1 MKGGNRVLILTP
13 FFRPNIGGVES
24 YLDDLCEFLHINAY
38 KVYVVTYQPL
48 TVKIKAERIE
58 KRNNLQ
64 IHRISWF
71 GHNLFH
77 KLEPYPLLEFLY
89 LTPYFFICTFL
100 FMLKKANDIDVIHAQ
115 GLNAAFV
122 AKFMAKIF
130 RKRSIMSTCAVYNFK
145 KKSLFAKVVKWTLA
159 GFDKILPLA
168 NFSKQELLN
177 IGLPENKMDTY
188 YLWVDQKKYIP
199 ADKEKTKERLFL
211 KGEFIVLFVG
221 RFIRL
226 KGADIILDIARTI
239 RKPIKFI
246 FIGDEGPLL
255 ESIEKDAAEN
265 KNVTLVKGIRGQE
278 LIPYFQAAD
287 IFVIPSQYDEAF
299 GKVIIEALSCGTPV
313 IGANKGA
320 IPDILDKSVG
330 CIVVPDTKNIKKE
343 IEYLYDNR
351 DELAKLTAN
360 CRKYAEKNFSIA
372 NIESIKKHYHE

>member
-1 MKGGNRVLILTP
+1 MNGGNRVLILTP

-24 YLDDLCEFLHINAY
+24 YLDDLCENLRVNDY

-48 TVKIKAERIE
+48 TARIKAQKIE
-58 KRNNLQ
+58 KKENLE
-64 IHRISWF
+64 IYRFSWF
-71 GHNLFH
+71 GYNLFH

-100 FMLKKANDIDVIHAQ
+100 FMLKKGKDIDVIHAQ

-122 AKFMAKIF
+122 AKFIAGIF
-130 RKRSIMSTCAVYNFK
+130 RKRSIISTCAVYNFK
-145 KKSLFAKVVKWTLA
+145 KKSLFAKVVKWTLK

-168 NFSKQELLN
+168 NFSKAELID

-188 YLWVDQKKYIP
+188 YLWVDQNKYIP
-199 ADKEKTKERLFL
+199 KDKEQIKERLSL
-211 KGEFIVLFVG
+211 KGEFIVLFAG
-221 RFIRL
+221 RFIKL

-239 RKPIKFI
+239 QKPIKFV

-255 ESIEKDAAEN
+255 ESIEKNAREN
-265 KNVTLVKGIRGQE
+265 KNVMLVKGIRGRE

-313 IGANKGA
+313 IGAKRGA

-330 CIVVPDTKNIKKE
+330 RVVVPDAKNIKKE
-343 IEYLYDNR
+343 IEYFYDNR
-351 DELAKLTAN
+351 DELAKLTVN
-360 CRKYAEKNFSIA
+360 CREYAQKNFSIA
-372 NIESIKKHYHE
+372 NIESIKKHYHG